1 MPGFSLLRG
10 LGWKQPDRKVEKM
23 GYYKNQEI
31 ELQEIHG
38 PDLREIVAW
47 DRAHRDLLSD
57 EARWQIMTSEVLMER
72 HLAVWRNDPPPAPV
86 PASAHVALHVKRR
99 DLRKQK
105 RSSQYVTGWLLIGIA
120 LVGAALVASVA
131 LLVGAL

>member
-1 MPGFSLLRG
+1 
-10 LGWKQPDRKVEKM
+10 M

-38 PDLREIVAW
+38 PELREILAW
-47 DRAHRDLLSD
+47 DCAHRDLLSD
-57 EARWQIMTSEVLMER
+57 KLRWQIMTNEVLMER
-72 HLAVWRNDPPPAPV
+72 HLSVWRNEPLPAPV
-86 PASAHVALHVKRR
+86 PASAHVALQVSQVLRR
-99 DLRKQK
+99 DLRKRK

-120 LVGAALVASVA
+120 LVGAALVGSVA